1 MIYAQGNSKVVN
13 ASTTI
18 SSKAARIL
26 GVGIKAGTDS
36 ASVKLL
42 DGTSTGTQKT
52 ATLTVS
58 SGSSAHWEFVN
69 GIQCATGIY
78 ATVTGTAPEACV
90 EYED

>member
-1 MIYAQGNSKVVN
+1 MIYAQGNSKIVN

-18 SSKAARIL
+18 TSKAARIL

-42 DGTSTGTQKT
+42 DGGSTGTQKT
-52 ATLTVS
+52 ATLIAAAT
-58 SGSSAHWEFVN
+58 SSAHWEFVN
-69 GIQCATGIY
+69 GIQCATDIY
-78 ATVTGTAPEACV
+78 ATVTGTAPEVCV